1 MRGGVQYVEVRALD
15 VSACDANGVS
25 AAQLRFLEAFL
36 IYCLLADS
44 PQVDAVELEQTEQS
58 QLAVARNG
66 RDPSLMLMRGD
77 NGVPL
82 QTWAREI
89 LEDMTGVCELL
100 DRGRGDGAYSNAL
113 ASQAV
118 KVADPEETPSAMIL
132 EAMRSN
138 GEPFFTFAM
147 RMSRHHREQFVGAGP
162 LQSQRHDLLQRE
174 VARSLEKQREIEAA
188 DRISFE
194 SYLES
199 YFRS

>member
-1 MRGGVQYVEVRALD
+1 
-15 VSACDANGVS
+15 
-25 AAQLRFLEAFL
+25 
-36 IYCLLADS
+36 
-44 PQVDAVELEQTEQS
+44 
-58 QLAVARNG
+58 
-66 RDPSLMLMRGD
+66 MLMRGD

-118 KVADPEETPSAMIL
+118 KVADPEETPSALIL

-162 LQSQRHDLLQRE
+162 LQSQRHELLQRE

-194 SYLES
+194 SYLET
-199 YFRS
+199 YFGN